1 MIFDDNKARLMHAV
15 RTLGLR
21 WEQTQTQWNDQVM
34 RDFER
39 RHLEHFEP
47 KATSAVRAIQRLA
60 ELLTRV
66 EHECK

>member
-1 MIFDDNKARLMHAV
+1 VIFDDNKARLMHAS
-15 RTLGLR
+15 RTLRLR

-39 RHLEHFEP
+39 RHLEPFEP
-47 KATSAVRAIQRLA
+47 KLTTAVRAIERLA